1 MVSSISQQAA
11 TQTTQA
17 GTEALLRNEQS
28 SQTSADTPASTSA
41 PTPKLDASY
50 NLDLSD
56 AALAKLATSS
66 TETSSPENAKKL
78 LDQIKSSLQNSTTN
92 LNNLHK
98 TSPQSVID
106 LLA

>member
-1 MVSSISQQAA
+1 MVSSISQQTAA
-11 TQTTQA
+11 PTTQT
-17 GTEALLRNEQS
+17 GTDALLRNEQS
-28 SQTSADTPASTSA
+28 SQTSSDTPASTST

-56 AALAKLATSS
+56 AALTKLATSS
-66 TETSSPENAKKL
+66 TETNSPENAKKL

-92 LNNLHK
+92 LNSLHK
-98 TSPQSVID
+98 TSPQSVMD